1 MGAWV
6 GVLVDGVVL
15 GVMPSRV
22 LGYYDHATGLIHA
35 DERLDRHQRRLTVT
49 HERFHKFLKH
59 EPVGT
64 PGIRLAREMKVE
76 KMTAEYF
83 IPFRALL
90 DAYIAC
96 SDVSALAAMLNV
108 DCELVYARLMGLS
121 KLERLMLDV
130 CAVRCIGVE
139 LSAEHP
145 EGVLVA

>member
-1 MGAWV
+1 M
-6 GVLVDGVVL
+6 
-15 GVMPSRV
+15 
-22 LGYYDHATGLIHA
+22 
-35 DERLDRHQRRLTVT
+35 
-49 HERFHKFLKH
+49 
-59 EPVGT
+59 
-64 PGIRLAREMKVE
+64 AREIRVE

-96 SDVSALAAMLNV
+96 SDVSALAVMLNV

>member
-1 MGAWV
+1 MV

-15 GVMPSRV
+15 GVMPSQV

-35 DERLDRHQRRLTVT
+35 DERLDRHERRLTVT
-49 HERFHKFLKH
+49 HERFHKILKH
-59 EPVGT
+59 EPCGT
-64 PGIRLAREMKVE
+64 PGVRLAREMLVE

-83 IPFRALL
+83 ITFRALL

-96 SDVSALAAMLNV
+96 SDISALAVMLNV
-108 DCELVYARLMGLS
+108 DRELVYARLMGLS